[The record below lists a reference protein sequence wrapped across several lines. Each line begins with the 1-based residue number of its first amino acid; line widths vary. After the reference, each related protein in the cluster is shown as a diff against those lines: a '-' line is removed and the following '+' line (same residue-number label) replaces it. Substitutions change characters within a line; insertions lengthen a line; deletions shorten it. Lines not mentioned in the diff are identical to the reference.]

1 LTAGGLVKAKG
12 IVSQWPGLKK
22 SQLFEGRDLKV
33 TVDALAVY
41 ADAIQSVFGLPPE
54 VVQKEVFAYARD
66 SFDTRLFA

>member
-1 LTAGGLVKAKG
+1 LVKSKG

-33 TVDALAVY
+33 TADALAIY

-54 VVQKEVFAYARD
+54 VIQKEVFAYASDLFD
-66 SFDTRLFA
+66 SRLFV